1 MTQINWDIKE
11 ENINQLYLKELEV
24 LIQELNVPLKELRI
38 ELLPYESLL
47 TLSPGAT
54 PIKAFKYVL
63 KGKIIGFLTN
73 EGNHLYPED
82 LENLLITEWLKQV
95 NETGDISGIEKI
107 QDKLVFDNPSITLY
121 PLVPPGE
128 YQYFKA
134 GGIRPQNTEQFAAP
148 IKVRGDWKVLYIPEI
163 YTPNCFYIVIT
174 PEPVTLISYK
184 VLWDNQR
191 REAEEQRL
199 FQLMK
204 AKEFEGWTILSITD
218 SVITITNGQE
228 EAIISTHPFLIDYD
242 IPSAYLKIN
251 DYLLHPNPSPI
262 EDFEDYP

>member
-82 LENLLITEWLKQV
+82 LEKLLITEWLKQV

-134 GGIRPQNTEQFAAP
+134 GSIINADCNGSLQIIKKVFPNAFADGIESIGVVPL
-148 IKVRGDWKVLYIPEI
+148 KVNP
-163 YTPNCFYIVIT
+163 VI
-174 PEPVTLISYK
+174 
-184 VLWDNQR
+184 
-191 REAEEQRL
+191 
-199 FQLMK
+199 
-204 AKEFEGWTILSITD
+204 
-218 SVITITNGQE
+218 
-228 EAIISTHPFLIDYD
+228 
-242 IPSAYLKIN
+242 
-251 DYLLHPNPSPI
+251 
-262 EDFEDYP
+262 